1 MSMDLIAFT
10 QGYPLIAALVIV
22 GAGLLIISI
31 IFNMRVADSVR
42 NDARHREKLL
52 EYYRN
57 TFSQLGV
64 ILIGIGVSLFMFF
77 FQQNYQEYRRRE
89 SELQSALTRMSVRVA
104 RAAPLVGELKQFD
117 AILDR
122 GGPYLA
128 PEDGGRNEAVTA
140 KGPELWQQVRD
151 ISLVERDI
159 DIHGFEVLYLTQDVE
174 NSFIASELDPSLW
187 LNMVTDESD
196 LRYAIAQLEADY
208 ADLRRVAGADVSTG
222 PPPPDREA
230 AVKAEVLDVLYD
242 TDLLRQKARRILGRG
257 SWLLAK
263 KSGFIA
269 AKPSQD
275 LEAATASQTE
285 WLDNAR
291 NQLGSTKF
299 GNTSCYDLVAPR

>member
-1 MSMDLIAFT
+1 MDLIAFT

-77 FQQNYQEYRRRE
+77 FQQNYQEYRREKRNC
-89 SELQSALTRMSVRVA
+89 SLLSPGCRSVSP

-122 GGPYLA
+122 GAPYLP
-128 PEDGGRNEAVTA
+128 PEDGGKNGAVTA
-140 KGPELWQQVRD
+140 QGPELSQQVHE

-159 DIHGFEVLYLTQDVE
+159 DVHGFEVLYLTQDVE
-174 NSFIASELDPSLW
+174 NSFIASALDPSLW
-187 LNMVTDESD
+187 LSMVTDESD

-208 ADLRRVAGADVSTG
+208 GDLRRAIGTDVPTSSL
-222 PPPPDREA
+222 PQDREA

-242 TDLLRQKARRILGRG
+242 ADLLRQKARRILARG
-257 SWLLAK
+257 CWLLSK
-263 KSGFIA
+263 KSNFVA
-269 AKPSQD
+269 AKPIQD
-275 LEAATASQTE
+275 LEASTASQAE
-285 WLDNAR
+285 WLARAR
-291 NQLGSTKF
+291 NQLSSASF
-299 GNTSCYDLVAPR
+299 GNTTCYDLIAQR